1 MNTLHSKFILYALVL
16 MGQSNCSTNSIK
28 NMPIAQ
34 FTYSVEAGARV
45 IFSNTSQN
53 ATSYQW
59 DYGDGSPRES
69 VSSPTHTYT
78 RNGTFIVTLVSTRK
92 ETTATTSQNLIIT
105 NANTN
110 EGVFSFNEKKYSGT
124 ISSIYNASHPSNVD
138 VLITDPGGMIII
150 IYNMPTQSSGIYTI
164 KDGYSSLE
172 SVLYV
177 SVSTKDFA
185 NTYGSAN
192 GGVLTKTGPNSFTLS
207 CYEYDISNSSIKY
220 EMTASGYYPNP
231 L

>member
-1 MNTLHSKFILYALVL
+1 MSLN
-16 MGQSNCSTNSIK
+16 NCVTNSTK
-28 NMPIAQ
+28 DLPIAQ
-34 FTYSVEAGARV
+34 FTYSIEAGAKV
-45 IFSNTSQN
+45 IFSNTSKY

-69 VSSPTHTYT
+69 VSSPTHTYA

-92 ETTATTSQNLIIT
+92 EVTATASQNLTIT
-105 NANTN
+105 NVNTN
-110 EGVFSFNEKKYSGT
+110 TGVFSFNEKKYSGT
-124 ISSIYNASHPSNVD
+124 ISSIYNASHPSNID

-150 IYNMPTQSSGIYTI
+150 IYNMPTQSSGTYTI

-185 NTYGSAN
+185 NTYGSTN
-192 GGVLTKTGPNSFTLS
+192 EGTLTKTGPNSFTLA
-207 CYEYDISNSSIKY
+207 CQEYDISNSSIKY
-220 EMTASGYYPNP
+220 TMTASGQYPNP